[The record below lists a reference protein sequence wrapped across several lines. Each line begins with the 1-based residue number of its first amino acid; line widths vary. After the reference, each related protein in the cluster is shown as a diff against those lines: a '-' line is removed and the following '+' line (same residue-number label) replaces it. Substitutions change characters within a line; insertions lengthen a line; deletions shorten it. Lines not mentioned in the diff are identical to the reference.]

1 MIIRIYSNSPY
12 FDEVIENLKKYVSK
26 LKKHGFI
33 VSLVKDKIPYIAIR
47 ITKIGELF
55 GVSRIIGEELVI
67 RYLRG
72 SIEYENETEYELPE
86 QEYKQIR
93 EESATVWDWWLE

>member
-26 LKKHGFI
+26 LKKHGFT

-93 EESATVWDWWLE
+93 EESVTVWDWWLE